1 MKPFAKEGGR
11 AKTPGWVFMAMI
23 ASVGL
28 NLVLGVLWLRT
39 AGQGQH
45 SEAARLELEHLA
57 GVRSAELSSSEPS
70 GPPTPAPD
78 RTTPWSRMAST
89 NFLEFAARLREAGC
103 PEETVCDILVPQIET
118 RFKQLRSNTRHQGE
132 FWAMGEERRQIER
145 EAEDQIERAERQELE
160 LLDGLR
166 CTNPVDGL
174 DGNREFDRIVG
185 LLAGFLGPERLTR
198 LARAITREERVIRHW
213 KSRTHGIVLPE
224 EQEELRAR
232 KEEFEAG
239 LSSWITAEELGEL
252 GLRLWA
258 LQNESGHAAAFR
270 QMTLTSEEYREFCRI
285 LSKGDEGFM
294 EEALNYGDLL
304 DKATTPM
311 NRRQTDAALRT
322 LLGEERFA
330 VFRQSRDPSFA
341 AIRELAVQGG
351 QDPLVAAEAMAVVE
365 AFRTEVPSLRKLWS
379 EDPGSALQQLRE
391 RREDLRQELGERLG
405 SLPEEK
411 REKLVSG
418 WIDQATREEWSHP

>member
-1 MKPFAKEGGR
+1 MKPFTKVGGR

-23 ASVGL
+23 TSIGL
-28 NLVLGVLWLRT
+28 NLILGVWWLRP
-39 AGQGQH
+39 AGRGQH
-45 SEAARLELEHLA
+45 SESAGQELGHLA
-57 GVRSAELSSSEPS
+57 GVRSAERSSSEPS
-70 GPPTPAPD
+70 GPPPPAPD

-103 PEETVCDILVPQIET
+103 PEETVCDILVPQIGT
-118 RFKQLRSNTRHQGE
+118 RFKQLRSNARHQGE

-145 EAEDQIERAERQELE
+145 EEEDQIERAERQELE

-198 LARAITREERVIRHW
+198 LARTITREERGIGRW
-213 KSRTHGIVLPE
+213 KSRTHGVVLPE
-224 EQEELRAR
+224 ELEELRTR
-232 KEEFEAG
+232 KQRFEAG
-239 LSSWITAEELGEL
+239 LASWITAGELEEL

-258 LQNESGHAAAFR
+258 LQQESEHAELFTKT
-270 QMTLTSEEYREFCRI
+270 TLTSGEYREFCRI
-285 LSKGDEGFM
+285 LSHGEQGFI

-304 DKATTPM
+304 GEPAMPVD
-311 NRRQTDAALRT
+311 RRQTEAALRT
-322 LLGEERFA
+322 LLGDERFA
-330 VFRQSRDPSFA
+330 LFRQSCDPSFA
-341 AIRELAVQGG
+341 AIQELAVQEG
-351 QDPLVAAEAMAVVE
+351 QDPLLALEAMAVVE
-365 AFRTEVPSLRKLWS
+365 AFRTEVPLLRELWS

-391 RREDLRQELGERLG
+391 RREDLRQELGKRLG
-405 SLPEEK
+405 PLPEEK
-411 REKLVSG
+411 REDLVSG